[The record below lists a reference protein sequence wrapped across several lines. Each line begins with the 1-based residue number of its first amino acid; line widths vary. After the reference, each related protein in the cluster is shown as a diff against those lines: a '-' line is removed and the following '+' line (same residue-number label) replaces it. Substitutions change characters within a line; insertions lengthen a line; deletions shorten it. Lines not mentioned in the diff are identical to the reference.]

1 MQHVGFDFVH
11 SVPSGSRP
19 KSADRLP
26 AGSAIDFRG
35 PTNVELGTELD
46 PFCAMFDVAN
56 DTAADAK
63 VRITLKVIEALLEI
77 IWLEGQIAI
86 QFDNKL
92 PVIGAYS
99 VITIVECFDHA
110 ATGLAKAAIKA
121 VHGTDPR
128 MLRGIFVDDGRRAI
142 GGAVV
147 NDDPLEGTNGLRE
160 HALDG
165 EAKISFF
172 IANWRNDNI
181 IFSELGHERR
191 VSSWI

>member
-1 MQHVGFDFVH
+1 M
-11 SVPSGSRP
+11 R
-19 KSADRLP
+19 
-26 AGSAIDFRG
+26 
-35 PTNVELGTELD
+35 
-46 PFCAMFDVAN
+46 VA
-56 DTAADAK
+56 
-63 VRITLKVIEALLEI
+63 LKVIEALLKI
-77 IWLEGQIAI
+77 VGLEGQIPI
-86 QFDNKL
+86 QFDDKW

-99 VITIVECFDHA
+99 AITIVECFDYA
-110 ATGLAKAAIKA
+110 AAGLAKAAIKA

-172 IANWRNDNI
+172 IANGRNDNI
-181 IFSELGHERR
+181 IFSELGHER
-191 VSSWI
+191 